1 MDAFEGCVRMHLP
14 GNGRER
20 SAADTSDVCTAQG
33 SFMPVLSNRLLCACL
48 LLFGLS
54 GCATVN
60 DMAVGKDSG
69 SVDTHSKSI
78 VLMSLEVYR
87 TDNSAFVPR
96 PFVVKLQKPGAD
108 SKADRQNFKLHEDE
122 DTIPQG
128 DHKLYLVRMAL
139 EPGVYDLMDV
149 EGFARVILL
158 TNGMFQVPLLMR
170 LNVTPNSVTYVG
182 RVTATLRPR
191 QEGEFRAGALFPLID
206 QAAAGLSNG
215 TWDVAVSDPGQ
226 ADIAAF
232 RSLFPALQGV
242 SISDQV
248 LPPFDRVAV
257 QKWWDGQQTESNV
270 AGANAMPQAAPSSAP
285 ASAPQAMA
293 AASPPAPVPDALAVA
308 PPSAAP
314 VPAAAVEVAAV
325 SPPAPAVTSPALS
338 PAVPQAVPLPPPVAD
353 IPAAA
358 PAMPQP
364 APAAYEPPQAP
375 AVTPPTAPVQVAAV
389 IPPDNAGSAAVP
401 PTLPAAAVASEPAP
415 ASPVPA
421 AAAAAA
427 PGAWTVCVWSSQD
440 DTSADAVSSRLT
452 SIGVPA
458 QIVPVEIKGDIW
470 YRVTAGSFADRGGA
484 ARYAQ
489 GRLVKMGYSKAWAC
503 PLQ

>member
-1 MDAFEGCVRMHLP
+1 MDAFEGCVRMHAS

-20 SAADTSDVCTAQG
+20 SAADTSDVCTTQG

-60 DMAVGKDSG
+60 DMAVGKNSG

-87 TDNSAFVPR
+87 TDNSSFVPR

-108 SKADRQNFKLHEDE
+108 SKAERQNFKLHEDE

-149 EGFARVILL
+149 EGFARVFPL
-158 TNGMFQVPLLMR
+158 TNGMFQLPLLMR
-170 LNVTPNSVTYVG
+170 LNVSPNSVTYVG

-215 TWDVAVSDPGQ
+215 TWDVAVSDPGP

-232 RSLFPALQGV
+232 RSQFPALQGV
-242 SISDQV
+242 TIADRA

-257 QKWWDGQQTESNV
+257 QKWWDGQQTENNV
-270 AGANAMPQAAPSSAP
+270 AGANANPPQATPGPAP
-285 ASAPQAMA
+285 ASAPQPMV
-293 AASPPAPVPDALAVA
+293 AASPPAPMPDAPAMV
-308 PPSAAP
+308 PVPAAP
-314 VPAAAVEVAAV
+314 VPAVAATEVAAV
-325 SPPAPAVTSPALS
+325 SPPPAAAPQPAAELPEPSPQPVVPAAPQPAAAVYAAPA
-338 PAVPQAVPLPPPVAD
+338 QAAAPPPVA
-353 IPAAA
+353 PA
-358 PAMPQP
+358 
-364 APAAYEPPQAP
+364 
-375 AVTPPTAPVQVAAV
+375 QVAAV
-389 IPPDNAGSAAVP
+389 IPQDNPAPV
-401 PTLPAAAVASEPAP
+401 PAAAEAAVSTPAP
-415 ASPVPA
+415 ATPVPA
-421 AAAAAA
+421 AAA
-427 PGAWTVCVWSSQD
+427 PGGWTVCVWSSQD
-440 DTSADAVSSRLT
+440 DASADAVSSRLT
-452 SIGVPA
+452 SVGVPA
-458 QIVPVEIKGDIW
+458 QIIPVEIKGDIW

-489 GRLVKMGYSKAWAC
+489 GRLVKMGYTKAWAC